1 MKLLGLVGAG
11 DIINFNVDEQI
22 EAIFKITKTPT
33 ASTSLYVHAV
43 CLRNRVKSKRENVV
57 RAHC

>member
-1 MKLLGLVGAG
+1 MKLLGLVGAD

-22 EAIFKITKTPT
+22 EAIFKIAKTPT
-33 ASTSLYVHAV
+33 ASTSLYVNSV
-43 CLRNRVKSKRENVV
+43 CLCKRLKLKREHAV